1 MLRRIKQY
9 TYIILIFSFLLVAC
23 IPTQIEQIKAE
34 LGEVPGFVD
43 DLHVNLSDDYGIS
56 TDKVTLI
63 KIEPV
68 NWSNSCLGVEIENQM
83 CLDVITSGYRI
94 VFDTPQGEFVFHTNE
109 TGSNI
114 RLAQSPSD

>member
-1 MLRRIKQY
+1 MLLRAKH
-9 TYIILIFSFLLVAC
+9 YIYISLIISIILVAC
-23 IPTQIEQIKAE
+23 NPTQLEQFKSE

-68 NWSNSCLGVEIENQM
+68 NWPNSCLGVEIENQM
-83 CLDVITSGYRI
+83 CLDVISSGYRI

-114 RLAQSPSD
+114 RLAQSPLD